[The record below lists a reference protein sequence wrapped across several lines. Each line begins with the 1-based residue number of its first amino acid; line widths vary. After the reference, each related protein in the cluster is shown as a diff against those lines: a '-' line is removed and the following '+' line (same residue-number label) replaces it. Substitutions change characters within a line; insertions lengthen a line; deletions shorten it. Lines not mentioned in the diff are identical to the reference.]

1 MKVLLEL
8 RAGEGGDDAKS
19 LVGELGS
26 IYINYAEKCS
36 CTSEIVRESLG

>member
-19 LVGELGS
+19 LVQELGS
-26 IYINYAEKCS
+26 IYLLHAEKNC
-36 CTSEIVRESLG
+36 CTAEIIRDAKG